1 MLTKFKSKTLSSIFI
16 ILQALQKRRKFQ
28 LIYLTIFMVLAAFSE
43 VFSLVSFIPFITSLS
58 NPDKIQNLPYVIDNF
73 NFINDLTP
81 QNLILI
87 STFIFSLSVLAAGT
101 LRLLTVSFTY
111 NLTALIGTDIMST
124 CLDRIYN
131 QPYSNFINRNSS
143 ETVHLAVIQVNDAVY
158 VILNCLQLVASSI
171 LFIALTSTMLVIN
184 FKLTLLAFL
193 LFVSIYIFIILKFK
207 SKIFSYSKQI
217 DEIKKWQMQLLT
229 EMNGSIR
236 DVILVIQD

>member
-1 MLTKFKSKTLSSIFI
+1 M
-16 ILQALQKRRKFQ
+16 
-28 LIYLTIFMVLAAFSE
+28 
-43 VFSLVSFIPFITSLS
+43 
-58 NPDKIQNLPYVIDNF
+58 PYVIDNF

-193 LFVSIYIFIILKFK
+193 LFVSIYIFIILKLDLK
-207 SKIFSYSKQI
+207 Y
-217 DEIKKWQMQLLT
+217 
-229 EMNGSIR
+229 
-236 DVILVIQD
+236 LVIVNKLMK